1 MSLRQ
6 RTSLSFAA
14 LALAVA
20 VLMSGCGAT
29 VNLRVSVG
37 RSGSGSV
44 ALVVSF
50 PAATAAQLEDLKA
63 GLPVADLRAAG
74 WVVEGPKPGPEGST
88 VVSASHTFSNLSQV
102 PALVAD
108 VAGSGPERSRPFRLT
123 VTELPGLLQ
132 DHYLASGTV
141 DLRCWLSCFD
151 DPRLAAS
158 VGYPL
163 GLSPAEVHRLFGAH
177 PGDEL
182 TFGFEV
188 LLPGTVTSSDAS
200 AARRPGERP
209 GLVPRA
215 GQGDDRFR
223 FEQDREHR
231 GRLRA
236 WRRRRC
242 GSSRRRW
249 SPPSR
254 SCGVGGDAGEEA
266 STSVAGDGGG
276 GPWTRTVGR
285 DVMPDERTSFT

>member
-1 MSLRQ
+1 M
-6 RTSLSFAA
+6 SFAA
-14 LALAVA
+14 LAFAVA

-74 WVVEGPKPGPEGST
+74 WVVEGPKPGPESST

-141 DLRCWLSCFD
+141 DLRCWLSCFN

-200 AARRPGERP
+200 GNAGGSDLVWSPVLGKATTVFASSKTENLPLIRALAAAIGAGALVVLLTASYLLWRGCRRRGRPGRTKRQV
-209 GLVPRA
+209 LVT
-215 GQGDDRFR
+215 DRR
-223 FEQDREHR
+223 
-231 GRLRA
+231 
-236 WRRRRC
+236 
-242 GSSRRRW
+242 
-249 SPPSR
+249 
-254 SCGVGGDAGEEA
+254 
-266 STSVAGDGGG
+266 
-276 GPWTRTVGR
+276 
-285 DVMPDERTSFT
+285 

>member
-1 MSLRQ
+1 LSLRQ
-6 RTSLSFAA
+6 KTSLSFAA

-20 VLMSGCGAT
+20 VLISGCGAT
-29 VNLRVSVG
+29 VNLWVSVG

-74 WVVEGPKPGPEGST
+74 WVVGGPKPGPEGST

-123 VTELPGLLQ
+123 VTEFPGLLQ
-132 DHYLASGTV
+132 DHYLASGMV
-141 DLRCWLSCFD
+141 DLRCWLSCFN

-200 AARRPGERP
+200 GHAGGGDLVWFPVLGKATTVFASSKTENIPLIRALAAAIGA
-209 GLVPRA
+209 GALVVLFTA
-215 GQGDDRFR
+215 SYLLW
-223 FEQDREHR
+223 R
-231 GRLRA
+231 G
-236 WRRRRC
+236 RRRR
-242 GSSRRRW
+242 SRPGRRK
-249 SPPSR
+249 R
-254 SCGVGGDAGEEA
+254 RVLV
-266 STSVAGDGGG
+266 T
-276 GPWTRTVGR
+276 GR
-285 DVMPDERTSFT
+285 R

>member
-1 MSLRQ
+1 LSLRQ

-20 VLMSGCGAT
+20 VLVSGCGAT
-29 VNLRVSVG
+29 VRLRVIVG

-74 WVVEGPKPGPEGST
+74 WVVAGPAPGPEGST

-141 DLRCWLSCFD
+141 NLRCWLSCFN

-188 LLPGTVTSSDAS
+188 LLPGTVTSSDAGGHANGGDLVWS
-200 AARRPGERP
+200 PVLGKATTIFASSKIENTAVVYELGAA
-209 GLVPRA
+209 VAA
-215 GQGDDRFR
+215 GA
-223 FEQDREHR
+223 
-231 GRLRA
+231 LIVVVTA
-236 WRRRRC
+236 VSVLWRRRR
-242 GSSRRRW
+242 RRRRGLNF
-249 SPPSR
+249 SGRRRGRRPLDPNR
-254 SCGVGGDAGEEA
+254 
-266 STSVAGDGGG
+266 
-276 GPWTRTVGR
+276 GPGR
-285 DVMPDERTSFT
+285 YA

>member
-1 MSLRQ
+1 
-6 RTSLSFAA
+6 LSFAA

-20 VLMSGCGAT
+20 LLISGCGAT
-29 VNLRVSVG
+29 VNLRVSVA

-44 ALVVSF
+44 VLLVSF
-50 PAATAAQLEDLKA
+50 PAATAAQLEDLNA

-74 WVVEGPKPGPEGST
+74 WVVEGPQPGPEGST

-123 VTELPGLLQ
+123 VSELPGLLQ

-141 DLRCWLSCFD
+141 DLRCWLSCFN

-163 GLSPAEVHRLFGAH
+163 GLSPAEVHRLLGAH

-200 AARRPGERP
+200 GHAGASDLVWSPVLGKTTTIFASSKTENIPLIRALAAAIGA
-209 GLVPRA
+209 GALVVMFTA
-215 GQGDDRFR
+215 SYLLW
-223 FEQDREHR
+223 R
-231 GRLRA
+231 G
-236 WRRRRC
+236 RRRR
-242 GSSRRRW
+242 GRPGRRKRQ
-249 SPPSR
+249 
-254 SCGVGGDAGEEA
+254 VLV
-266 STSVAGDGGG
+266 T
-276 GPWTRTVGR
+276 GR
-285 DVMPDERTSFT
+285 R

>member
-1 MSLRQ
+1 M
-6 RTSLSFAA
+6 SFAA
-14 LALAVA
+14 LALAVP

-29 VNLRVSVG
+29 VNLRVVVG
-37 RSGSGSV
+37 RSGTGSV

-74 WVVEGPKPGPEGST
+74 WVVDGPKPGPEGST

-123 VTELPGLLQ
+123 VNKLPGLLQ
-132 DHYLASGTV
+132 DHYLASGMV
-141 DLRCWLSCFD
+141 DLRCWVSCFN

-200 AARRPGERP
+200 GHVGGGNLVWSPVLGKATAVFASSKTENTPLIRALAAAIGA
-209 GLVPRA
+209 GALVVLFTA
-215 GQGDDRFR
+215 SY
-223 FEQDREHR
+223 
-231 GRLRA
+231 LL
-236 WRRRRC
+236 WRRRRR
-242 GSSRRRW
+242 GRR
-249 SPPSR
+249 P
-254 SCGVGGDAGEEA
+254 
-266 STSVAGDGGG
+266 
-276 GPWTRTVGR
+276 GR
-285 DVMPDERTSFT
+285 RKRRVLVTGRR

>member
-1 MSLRQ
+1 
-6 RTSLSFAA
+6 LSFAA

-20 VLMSGCGAT
+20 LLAGCGAT
-29 VNLRVSVG
+29 VNLRVSVA

-63 GLPVADLRAAG
+63 GLPLADLRASG
-74 WVVEGPKPGPEGST
+74 WVVEGPRPGPEGST
-88 VVSASHTFSNLSQV
+88 VVSASHTFSNLAQV

-108 VAGSGPERSRPFRLT
+108 VAGSGPERSRPFRLS
-123 VTELPGLLQ
+123 VSELRGLLQ

-163 GLSPAEVHRLFGAH
+163 GLSPAEVHRLFG
-177 PGDEL
+177 PNPSDEL

-200 AARRPGERP
+200 GHASGDAGRNDLVWSPVLGKTTTIFASSKTENTAVVDELGAA
-209 GLVPRA
+209 VAA
-215 GQGDDRFR
+215 GA
-223 FEQDREHR
+223 
-231 GRLRA
+231 LIVVVTA
-236 WRRRRC
+236 VSVLWRRRR
-242 GSSRRRW
+242 RRRRGLNV
-249 SPPSR
+249 SGRRRGRRPLDPNR
-254 SCGVGGDAGEEA
+254 
-266 STSVAGDGGG
+266 
-276 GPWTRTVGR
+276 GPGR
-285 DVMPDERTSFT
+285 YA